1 MILSRMTRVS
11 SVVLPVPAPAAMLRT
26 LTRFPPNRSER
37 PNRRMGQRNSS
48 AASAGL
54 AKWSSVTDHC
64 RSHHQIQRQ
73 HIRSNLGPVNLGAI
87 SKAPQIHSNKPGDPM
102 ATTLMKLY
110 PHQER
115 SFSVGPV
122 KRVFRGS
129 KKRPPAKET
138 LDRPSGRK
146 PPAEDAGC
154 QRVPGS

>member
-11 SVVLPVPAPAAMLRT
+11 SVILPVPAPAAMLRT

-37 PNRRMGQRNSS
+37 PNRRTDQRNSP

-54 AKWSSVTDHC
+54 AKWSSVTDHW
-64 RSHHQIQRQ
+64 SHPQIQRQ
-73 HIRSNLGPVNLGAI
+73 HIRSNLGPVNRGAI
-87 SKAPQIHSNKPGDPM
+87 SKAPQIHSNKPGAPM
-102 ATTLMKLY
+102 ATTLVRLY
-110 PHQER
+110 PHQGR

-122 KRVFRGS
+122 KRVFRES

-146 PPAEDAGC
+146 PPAEDGGC
-154 QRVPGS
+154 QRVP